1 MRHNASDLTS
11 VSRENSVQ
19 PVPTKPQQQAEEQ
32 QKKTLLQEVKERPP
46 HEAAELLAEYP
57 ADEIAALL
65 LELNP
70 AFTQDILGELPGGLV
85 DGVLNA
91 VLPEIAQQWQRNQTY
106 AEASIGRLMEPA
118 YAVFHPA
125 MTVAQTVEQMRS
137 LIKIAFITYGYV
149 IDEGGRLCG
158 LITMRDL
165 LFAADDARLDSLMLR
180 EVFTLRPEM
189 PLGEAMKL
197 VLDRHYPVYP
207 VCDENGVLMGL
218 VRGQAMFEEQAFEI
232 TAQVGTMV
240 GVEKEERLVT
250 PIGQSFKYRHPWLQL
265 NLLTAFVAGAVVA
278 IFQDTVD
285 RLVILALFLP
295 VLAGQSGNTGCQ
307 ALAVTLRGMTL
318 GELKQGKERS
328 LVTKEAWL
336 GFYNGALTGLVAG
349 LGMLVVALYQGN
361 PHAVAL
367 AIVVWMALVGA
378 CVTSGVCGAMIPLTL
393 KRFGLDPATASSI
406 FLTTATDVVSMGMLL
421 GLAALLVR

>member
-1 MRHNASDLTS
+1 M
-11 VSRENSVQ
+11 Q
-19 PVPTKPQQQAEEQ
+19 PVLTESQQQVQEQ
-32 QKKTLLQEVKERPP
+32 QKKMLLPEVTARPP
-46 HEAAELLAEYP
+46 HEAAALLAEYP
-57 ADEIAALL
+57 VGVIVSVL

-70 AFTQDILGELPGGLV
+70 ALTQDILEALPGGLV
-85 DGVLNA
+85 EGVLQA
-91 VLPEIAQQWQRNQTY
+91 APAETMRQWQQNMLY
-106 AEASIGRLMEPA
+106 AQGSIGRLMEPA
-118 YAVFHPA
+118 LAVFRPEQ
-125 MTVAQTVEQMRS
+125 TVRETVEQLRT
-137 LIKIAFITYGYV
+137 LIKTALVTYCYV
-149 IDEGGRLCG
+149 TRADGRLAG
-158 LITMRDL
+158 VVTMRDL
-165 LFAADDARLDSLMLR
+165 LFADDENVQLDAIMLR
-180 EVFTLRPEM
+180 ETFFLKPELQ
-189 PLGEAMKL
+189 LGEAMKL

-207 VCDENGVLMGL
+207 VCDENGALIGQ

-250 PIGQSFKYRHPWLQL
+250 PIGHSFKYRHPWLQL

-318 GELKQGKERS
+318 GELKAGKEKD
-328 LVTKEAWL
+328 LVAKEASL
-336 GFYNGALTGLVAG
+336 GFYNGALTGLVAA
-349 LGMLVVALYQGN
+349 LGMLAVALYQGN
-361 PHAVAL
+361 PYAVML
-367 AIVVWMALVGA
+367 AVVVWMALVGA
-378 CVTSGVCGAMIPLTL
+378 CVTSGICGAMIPLTL
-393 KRFGLDPATASSI
+393 KRFGFDPATASSI